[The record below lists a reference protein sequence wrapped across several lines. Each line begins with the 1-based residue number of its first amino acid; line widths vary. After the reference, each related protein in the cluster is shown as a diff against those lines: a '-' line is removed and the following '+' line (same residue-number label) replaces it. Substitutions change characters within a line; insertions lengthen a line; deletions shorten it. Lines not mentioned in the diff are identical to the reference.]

1 MRLLSATSLALLM
14 LTVNSASAVS
24 PPCSCLQ
31 EIWVDYPG
39 PYDLYIALSKEY
51 DCSEVGE
58 EGLWYGSPSNLT
70 LPQICDNDEC
80 EDYQGDD
87 RRSAQFFPGHGQELA
102 GVKAWE
108 TFRVGLE
115 AAVRKMP
122 GLEYGMP
129 AFHKIP
135 QKNVPANVSAAGDM
149 LVMAIPMTVHAK
161 GSRIDGKTYYL
172 CIQIDSA
179 EGVPLTPA
187 TFDDGRSSIGSQMQT
202 KYRVNGNVRKGL
214 VWLK

>member
-1 MRLLSATSLALLM
+1 MRLPCAASFVLLM
-14 LTVNSASAVS
+14 LTSSATAVS

-31 EIWVDYPG
+31 EVLIDLPG
-39 PYDLYIALSKEY
+39 PNDLYIALTKFL
-51 DCSEVGE
+51 DCGE
-58 EGLWYGSPSNLT
+58 TGQEDLWFGEPTNSS

-87 RRSAQFFPGHGQELA
+87 QRVAQTFPGHSQDLVGM
-102 GVKAWE
+102 KAWE
-108 TFRVGLE
+108 IYRVGLE

-122 GLEYGMP
+122 GLEYGTP
-129 AFHKIP
+129 SFHKIP
-135 QKNVPANVSAAGDM
+135 KKNIPASVASAGDM
-149 LVMAIPMTVHAK
+149 FVMAIPMVVHAK

-179 EGVPLTPA
+179 EGVPLTAA
-187 TFDDGRSSIGSQMQT
+187 TFEDGKAGRGSQMQI
-202 KYRVNGNVRKGL
+202 KYRVNDDARKGL

>member
-1 MRLLSATSLALLM
+1 MRWLSVTSLALLM

-39 PYDLYIALSKEY
+39 PDDLYIALTKQL
-51 DCSEVGE
+51 DCSQVGE
-58 EGLWYGSPSNLT
+58 EELWFGQPTNSV
-70 LPQICDNDEC
+70 LPQICDEDEC

-87 RRSAQFFPGHGQELA
+87 QRIAQTFPGHGQELV

-108 TFRVGLE
+108 IYRVGLE

-122 GLEYGMP
+122 GLEYGAP
-129 AFHKIP
+129 TFHKIP
-135 QKNVPANVSAAGDM
+135 QKNIPANVTAAGDM
-149 LVMAIPMTVHAK
+149 FVMAIPMIVHAK

-179 EGVPLTPA
+179 EGAPLTAA
-187 TFDDGRSSIGSQMQT
+187 TFEDGKSGAGRQMQI
-202 KYRVNGNVRKGL
+202 KYRANGDVRKGL